1 LSSRPLDREIGRDA
15 FSEGEIDLRSGRTRL
30 VDDVINQLR
39 QLILDQSLPPG
50 TALLQTELA
59 ERLGVSRTPLREAFR
74 ILEREGLVRVANG
87 NRTIEVAR
95 FSPVEL
101 REMYEVRE
109 VIDGLAARLLAR
121 KGVDASTDT
130 ELRRLLGT
138 MDESCEPFH
147 PSVWFPAH
155 TEFHV
160 CIAQACGNSQ
170 LGSMMNVIRMT
181 CLSLHFPL
189 SERAEVG
196 APDLGP
202 ILEVAQE
209 QHRAIYEAIHEGD
222 ERAAESHA
230 RRHIR
235 ATLQSDLIAQA
246 TDGVEAVTR

>member
-1 LSSRPLDREIGRDA
+1 MTTRPTDREMGRDIVLD
-15 FSEGEIDLRSGRTRL
+15 GELDLRAGRTRL
-30 VDDVINQLR
+30 VDDVIDRLR

-87 NRTIEVAR
+87 NRTIEVAH
-95 FSPVEL
+95 FGADEL

-109 VIDGLAARLLAR
+109 VVDGLAARLLAR
-121 KGVDASTDT
+121 KGVDSNTDA
-130 ELRRLLGT
+130 ELRRLLSA
-138 MDESCEPFH
+138 MDDSCEPFH

-155 TEFHV
+155 TGFHV
-160 CIAQACGNSQ
+160 CIATACGNSQ
-170 LGSMMNVIRMT
+170 LCSMMNIIRMT

-189 SERAEVG
+189 SERAEAK
-196 APDLGP
+196 APDLRP
-202 ILEVAQE
+202 ILDVAHE
-209 QHRAIYEAIHEGD
+209 QHYAIYEAISSGD

-235 ATLQSDLIAQA
+235 ATLHSDLIAQA
-246 TDGVEAVTR
+246 TETAGITP